1 MYKQMVRFPRGFKGK
16 KTRSAW
22 YRLQSRNLRRMA
34 SRALMRGALTRQIKQ
49 PVQYF
54 VRTSYQLAGYSLAGG
69 AAALGAARVFRLS
82 AVPNASEFTNLYDQY
97 QIKGVKIS
105 LIPRYTD
112 STAGLAAQA
121 IGNVWSA
128 IDYDDVQTPVNV
140 ETLLQYQ
147 NVKRT
152 RMNQV
157 HTRFLKPM
165 IANEVFNTGIA
176 TAYAPKRNVWLDCA
190 SDTVEH
196 YGIKL
201 WFDSSAAG
209 VTFDVQVK
217 FYLAFKNVR

>member
-1 MYKQMVRFPRGFKGK
+1 MVRFPRGFKGK

-22 YRLQSRNLRRMA
+22 YRIQSRNLRRMA
-34 SRALMRGALTRQIKQ
+34 NRALMRGALTRQVKQ

-69 AAALGAARVFRLS
+69 AAATGAARVFRLS
-82 AVPNASEFTNLYDQY
+82 AVPNAGEFTALYDQY

-105 LIPRYTD
+105 LIPRYTE
-112 STAGLAAQA
+112 SSAGVAGQV
-121 IGNVWSA
+121 IGNMWSA
-128 IDYDDVQTPVNV
+128 LDYDDASVPANV
-140 ETLLQYQ
+140 DTLLQYQ

-157 HTRFLKPM
+157 HSRFLRPM
-165 IANEVFNTGIA
+165 IANEIYNTGVA
-176 TAYAPKRNVWLDCA
+176 TAYAPKRNVWIDCA
-190 SDTVEH
+190 SDTTEH
-196 YGIKL
+196 YGIKF